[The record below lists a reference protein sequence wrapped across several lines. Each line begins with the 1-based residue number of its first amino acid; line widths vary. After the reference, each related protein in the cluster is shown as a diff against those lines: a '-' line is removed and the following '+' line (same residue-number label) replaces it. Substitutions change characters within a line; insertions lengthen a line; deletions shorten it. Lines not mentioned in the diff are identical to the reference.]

1 MFIQNTNFTSTKDF
15 NTPEYAKKR
24 ATRMLGATAIGGI
37 ASSLFYQK
45 KYSGKK
51 LIMRSLETGALLGL
65 SMDIFNLAVD
75 STSNA
80 FNRSKIKTT
89 TSKVTNDYGQNIID
103 LSPYRDKEFFK
114 NLYSGTNS
122 QDKNINK
129 YQKLLEDKTL
139 CDKIFQDKEVLQ
151 ASQEALMEIN
161 TQKIIEAKMNGSTED
176 INSLEALDTL
186 LRQNLDK
193 GKINNNVSLPNGGQ
207 NVNFKSI
214 FNLFHNNN
222 ETLKQKAEI
231 VVNRYA
237 SSAAATAATLANT
250 GIGDTIALTLITK
263 NMCKKI
269 FKIYD
274 CNGGYIAAITGAS
287 VGAVAGTNLLAKG
300 ATIWPGAG
308 NALNATITYSLH
320 QLEGRALI
328 EFLEECGDEL
338 VGMKDADALAKFFY
352 KIKSGL
358 NIIKNDK
365 VREILEKSIDKAFDI
380 IF

>member
-1 MFIQNTNFTSTKDF
+1 MFISSVNFRSTKDI
-15 NTPEYAKKR
+15 NSPEYAKKR
-24 ATRMLGATAIGGI
+24 AIRMLGVTAVAGT
-37 ASSLFYQK
+37 ASALFYK
-45 KYSGKK
+45 NKYTGKK
-51 LIMRSLETGALLGL
+51 LFMRSLETGALLGL
-65 SMDIFNLAVD
+65 SADIFDLAVD

-80 FNRSKIKTT
+80 FNRNKIKTT
-89 TSKVTNDYGQNIID
+89 TTTPNITNDYRQNIMD

-114 NLYSGTNS
+114 ILYSGTNS
-122 QDKNINK
+122 QDENIGK

-161 TQKIIEAKMNGSTED
+161 AQKIIEAKMSGNAE
-176 INSLEALDTL
+176 NAKSLEALDTL

-193 GKINNNVSLPNGGQ
+193 NNNVSLPNSKQ

-214 FNLFHNNN
+214 FNFFHNDS

-250 GIGDTIALTLITK
+250 GVGDTIALTLITK

-269 FKIYD
+269 FKIYNCD
-274 CNGGYIAAITGAS
+274 GGYIAAITGAS

-328 EFLEECGDEL
+328 EFLEQYGEEL
-338 VGMKDADALAKFFY
+338 DGMEEADVLAKYSY

-358 NIIKNDK
+358 NFIENEK